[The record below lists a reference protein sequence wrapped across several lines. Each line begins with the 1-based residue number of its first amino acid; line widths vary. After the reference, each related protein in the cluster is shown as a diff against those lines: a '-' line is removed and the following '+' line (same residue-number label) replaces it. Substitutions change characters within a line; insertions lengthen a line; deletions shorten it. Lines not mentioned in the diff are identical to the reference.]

1 MADTQNFE
9 DKEFESDV
17 ESDVEE
23 VAEIESDNEDGSD
36 NESDNEDGSD
46 NESDNED
53 GSDGESDDES
63 DDESDA
69 GEANDKEDNQ
79 KDNDKTQDDIDFDH
93 KTEDVSSV
101 YSKLNIIYKDGKI
114 EDPNHKTT
122 PFMTRYEYTNIIST
136 RTKMLAHGGRPFVK
150 VYAGDNI
157 NDIAMR
163 ELKEKKMPFIIQRP
177 IPNGTFEYWRVKDL
191 IPYKG

>member
-1 MADTQNFE
+1 MADNDNFE

-17 ESDVEE
+17 ASDVDD
-23 VAEIESDNEDGSD
+23 VESDNESNNESDDEND
-36 NESDNEDGSD
+36 NESN
-46 NESDNED
+46 N
-53 GSDGESDDES
+53 ESDDES
-63 DDESDA
+63 VT
-69 GEANDKEDNQ
+69 GEGNNDKDHQ
-79 KDNDKTQDDIDFDH
+79 KDNEKQDEIDFDH

-114 EDPNHKTT
+114 SDPNHKTT
-122 PFMTRYEYTNIIST
+122 PFMTRYEFTNIIST
-136 RTKMLAHGGRPFVK
+136 RTKMLAHGARPFVK
-150 VYAGDNI
+150 VYAGDDI